1 MSIIGQSIPRFDAYE
16 KVTGKAQFPADINLP
31 NQTYMKILFANRPHA
46 IVHRIDIQQAKAYPG
61 VIDILTAPD
70 VPVNEYG
77 LGIYDQPVLCGPGS
91 PKPFTDRVRF
101 IGDQVAVVIAE
112 SEEAAEAARE
122 LIQVDYEDLPIV
134 TDPDEAMKD
143 NSILLHPDRESNVLT
158 HLRIRKGDIEQG
170 FSQADV
176 IVESEYITPMQEHA
190 YLQPEAGI
198 AYIDEN
204 EVVTVIA
211 SGQWAHKEQQ
221 QIAHALDLPLE
232 KVRVIHPAIGGA
244 FGGREDISIQIVLAL
259 AAVKLHQ
266 RGIKRPVKIIWT
278 RQESI
283 IGHHKRHLFK
293 FRTRWGA
300 TKDGKLTA
308 AEVEIIQ
315 DAGAY
320 NYTSNKVLGN
330 ATLMC
335 TGPYEIPNVKVDS
348 YSVYTNNIPGGA
360 FRGFGGPQG
369 NFCAEMQMNKLA
381 NLLGLDPVE
390 FRMRNIV
397 KEGSIISVGTPLPEG
412 VTIAPVVEA
421 CALQAG
427 WKKTDKGWVRPN
439 ATDDLPWITLKPD
452 SQNSAIKRGIGF
464 ACGFKNIGFSYGA
477 PEECWATIELHGKTE
492 IEKVV
497 LRHAAAEVGQGS
509 HTVLRQ
515 FAAEAVGVPIDKVE
529 AIFADTAETNNSGS
543 VSASRMT
550 FMAGNSIIGA
560 AKLALEKWRDEERPA
575 IGTYQYKPPR
585 TTPLDPETGYSNPN
599 FAYGYMAVV
608 AAVEVDTETGHVK
621 VLDVISTNDVGKAI
635 NPQQVEGQIEGA
647 IVQAYGYTVLEN
659 FIQKNG
665 YVLTDR
671 FATYLTPSILDIPE
685 KVHINILEYP
695 APIGPYGARGIGEM
709 PYLPLPAA
717 VISAVQ
723 DACGTWFNEFPLTPD
738 RVLLGLR
745 KHHPVR

>member
-31 NQTYMKILFANRPHA
+31 NQTYMKILFAHRPHA
-46 IVHRIDIQQAKAYPG
+46 IVRHIEIQKAKTYPG
-61 VIDILTAPD
+61 VIDILTAAD

-91 PKPFTDRVRF
+91 PKPYTDRVRF
-101 IGDQVAVVIAE
+101 IGDQVAAVIAE
-112 SEEAAEAARE
+112 SEEAAEAARK

-134 TDPDEAMKD
+134 TDPDEAMKEG
-143 NSILLHPDRESNVLT
+143 SILLHPDRESNVIT
-158 HLRIRKGDIEQG
+158 QLRIRKGDIEEG
-170 FSQADV
+170 FSKADV

-190 YLQPEAGI
+190 YLQPEAGV
-198 AYIDEN
+198 AYVDEN
-204 EVVTVIA
+204 DVVTILA
-211 SGQWAHKEQQ
+211 AGQWAHKEQQ

-259 AAVKLHQ
+259 AALKLHQ
-266 RGIKRPVKIIWT
+266 QGLKRPVKIVWT

-335 TGPYEIPNVKVDS
+335 TGPYEIPHVKVDS

-421 CALQAG
+421 CASQAG
-427 WKKTDKGWVRPN
+427 WKKTEKGWVRPS
-439 ATDDLPWITLKPD
+439 TDDNLPWITVKHDPKNTAL
-452 SQNSAIKRGIGF
+452 KRGIGF

-509 HTVLRQ
+509 HTILRQ
-515 FAAEAVGVPIDKVE
+515 FAAEAVGVPIEKVE
-529 AIFADTAETNNSGS
+529 AIFADTAETDNSGS

-560 AKLALEKWRDEERPA
+560 AQLALEKWKDEERPA

-585 TTPLDPETGYSNPN
+585 TTPLDPETGHSNPN
-599 FAYGYMAVV
+599 FAYGYMALAV
-608 AAVEVDTETGHVK
+608 AVEVDTETGHVK
-621 VLDVISTNDVGKAI
+621 ILDVISTNDVGKAI
-635 NPQQVEGQIEGA
+635 NPQQIEGQIEGA

-659 FIQKNG
+659 FIQKDG
-665 YVLTDR
+665 FVLTDR
-671 FATYLTPSILDIPE
+671 FATYLTPGILDIPD
-685 KVHINILEYP
+685 KIHINILEYP
-695 APIGPYGARGIGEM
+695 APIGPYGARGVGEM

-717 VISAVQ
+717 VVAAVQ

-738 RVLLGLR
+738 RVLMGFR
-745 KHHPVR
+745 KHHSIR